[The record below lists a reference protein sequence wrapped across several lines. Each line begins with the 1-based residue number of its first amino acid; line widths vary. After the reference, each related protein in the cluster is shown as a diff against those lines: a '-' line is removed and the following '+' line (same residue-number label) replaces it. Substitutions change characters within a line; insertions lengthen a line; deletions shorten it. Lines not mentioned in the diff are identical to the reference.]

1 MQVLVSLCD
10 KNNCL
15 ILNRKLPLS
24 LKLLYDNE
32 LNQEVMKQT
41 NLKVIG
47 GSMTYIDPGSGQAA
61 LRFRIEDV
69 SKNHQGQNFKVL
81 ISSDCVIFGNVVP
94 ACTPSVS
101 VRSKRN
107 KRGRLNRFIESP
119 CDGNST
125 SNSHPVRS
133 LTNYVSV
140 AKRRSL
146 SDNRF
151 LTEGFQNLNDVR
163 HLREGMSINRTFK
176 ALQTT
181 SFI

>member
-41 NLKVIG
+41 NLKVLGRSI
-47 GSMTYIDPGSGQAA
+47 TYIDPGSGQAA

-69 SKNHQGQNFKVL
+69 SKNHQGQNFKVS

-94 ACTPSVS
+94 
-101 VRSKRN
+101 
-107 KRGRLNRFIESP
+107 
-119 CDGNST
+119 
-125 SNSHPVRS
+125 
-133 LTNYVSV
+133 
-140 AKRRSL
+140 
-146 SDNRF
+146 
-151 LTEGFQNLNDVR
+151 
-163 HLREGMSINRTFK
+163 
-176 ALQTT
+176 
-181 SFI
+181 